1 MLYFMYSFVEYAK
14 PTLKAGLSSLE
25 PNSLATSSSSSSTTT
40 TTTSSSTMSTVKD
53 EGDDKRQAKYRMLC
67 VFNYILR
74 SVLCQLHPFL
84 PFETE
89 EIFSHL
95 QSLSSTTP
103 TSTTPPRE
111 QVDSLLTTGYFT
123 QHSSLRLPT
132 INHSLIREVEDHITL
147 VHDVRG
153 LQKLC
158 GDLGKSGNKKTQSA
172 SASASSS
179 SVKKEANR
187 CVLLLNEQAKTPSA
201 AMLDLVATL
210 TKLTVTTSTT
220 INEPSQ
226 IHTPS
231 HLPGIAVMFP
241 IPAERKTG
249 VMKAIQDNV
258 RGLQK
263 KLTQSEKK
271 LASIE
276 RNLSNPVF
284 LQKASPEVCERER
297 NDRETYKHNCSVL
310 RENVAELLE
319 IIRQN
324 ECRVCLKFS
333 SLFITSI

>member
-1 MLYFMYSFVEYAK
+1 MHSFVEYAK
-14 PTLKAGLSSLE
+14 PTLKVGLSS
-25 PNSLATSSSSSSTTT
+25 STSTSSSSSTTT
-40 TTTSSSTMSTVKD
+40 VQD
-53 EGDDKRQAKYRMLC
+53 GGDDKRQAKYRMLC
-67 VFNYILR
+67 VFNYVLR

-95 QSLSSTTP
+95 DSLSASSSSSTPSRNQTK
-103 TSTTPPRE
+103 
-111 QVDSLLTTGYFT
+111 SLLTTGYFT
-123 QHSSLRLPT
+123 KQSSLRLAT

-158 GDLGKSGNKKTQSA
+158 GDLGKNSNKKAQST
-172 SASASSS
+172 SSS
-179 SVKKEANR
+179 TTTTKEVNR
-187 CVLLLNEQAKTPSA
+187 CVLLLNDQANTPSA
-201 AMLDLVATL
+201 AMLDLVSTL
-210 TKLTVTTSTT
+210 TKLSVTTSTT

-231 HLPGIAVMFP
+231 HLPGVAVMFP

-276 RNLSNPVF
+276 RNLNNPVF

-324 ECRVCLKFS
+324 EFCVC
-333 SLFITSI
+333 

>member
-1 MLYFMYSFVEYAK
+1 MEYAK

-25 PNSLATSSSSSSTTT
+25 SNSSSSA
-40 TTTSSSTMSTVKD
+40 MSTVK
-53 EGDDKRQAKYRMLC
+53 EGGDDKHRAKYRMLC
-67 VFNYILR
+67 VFNHVLR

-95 QSLSSTTP
+95 QSLSASTTTP
-103 TSTTPPRE
+103 SASITPPRE
-111 QVDSLLTTGYFT
+111 RVNSLLTTGYFT
-123 QHSSLRLPT
+123 QRSSLRLPA
-132 INHSLIREVEDHITL
+132 IDHSLIREVDDYLTL

-158 GDLGKSGNKKTQSA
+158 GDLGKSSDKKTQP
-172 SASASSS
+172 SSS
-179 SVKKEANR
+179 STKKEANR

-201 AMLDLVATL
+201 AMLDLVSTL

-231 HLPGIAVMFP
+231 HLPGVAVMFP

-324 ECRVCLKFS
+324 EYWVCSKLLK
-333 SLFITSI
+333 L